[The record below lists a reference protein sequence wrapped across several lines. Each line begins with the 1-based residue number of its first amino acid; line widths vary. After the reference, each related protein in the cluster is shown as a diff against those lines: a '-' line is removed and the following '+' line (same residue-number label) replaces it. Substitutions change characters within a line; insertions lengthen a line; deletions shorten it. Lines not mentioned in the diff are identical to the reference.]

1 MMAPGPSFQRTAG
14 VAMHLE
20 PTVIFAIAGAL
31 AWALWRSSRPRP
43 VFAVRIVAGQPAAVD
58 GTVTSAFLVR
68 LRELAAAH
76 QLLEA
81 EVAGF
86 AHDGVIRLHFSRDV
100 PDAARQQLRNWWAMH
115 GWNAPRQLPSRR
127 CG

>member
-1 MMAPGPSFQRTAG
+1 
-14 VAMHLE
+14 VATQTETL
-20 PTVIFAIAGAL
+20 VVLALGGAL

-43 VFAVRIVAGQPAAVD
+43 LFMVRIAEGQPAAID
-58 GTVTSAFLVR
+58 GTVTPAFLVR

-76 QLLEA
+76 QLIDA
-81 EVAGF
+81 DVAGF
-86 AHDGVIRLHFSRDV
+86 AHEGVIRLHFSREV

-115 GWNAPRQLPSRR
+115 GWNAPRRVPSTR